1 LSITEGFHVPLMP
14 FVEVEGKTGAED
26 PAHIAIVV
34 PKLKSGVIIGFTV
47 TDKLVVVA
55 HCPASGVNV

>member
-1 LSITEGFHVPLMP
+1 MP